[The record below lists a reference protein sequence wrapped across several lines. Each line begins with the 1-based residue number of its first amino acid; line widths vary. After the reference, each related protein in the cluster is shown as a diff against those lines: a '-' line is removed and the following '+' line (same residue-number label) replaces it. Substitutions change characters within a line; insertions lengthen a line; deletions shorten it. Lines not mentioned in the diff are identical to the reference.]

1 MHGRSPCSVGT
12 DQMQHFVKKSCGS
25 SLQLS
30 RQSLSWQ
37 AGCGLVLC
45 LQCLTVPVLSPACQL
60 WPLHHCVY
68 FQWSPILP
76 PLSLWPSRLVNFV
89 PEMPVWVAV
98 PKGAFSSP
106 VPLFPSVPE
115 HAYHA
120 YHLYLN
126 SHCAQCFPHPC
137 CCSSASHRPHNV
149 ASGMILVL
157 RGWQHCPD
165 FHSSRNKAASAA
177 QPGGFGTSQCAQ
189 CCQCSGLRRQWAFL
203 G

>member
-68 FQWSPILP
+68 FQWSLILP

-115 HAYHA
+115 HAFW
-120 YHLYLN
+120 LTLC
-126 SHCAQCFPHPC
+126 SVLPSPLLWFISLSPSSQRCLRDDPCPEGVTTLPWFP
-137 CCSSASHRPHNV
+137 
-149 ASGMILVL
+149 
-157 RGWQHCPD
+157 Q
-165 FHSSRNKAASAA
+165 
-177 QPGGFGTSQCAQ
+177 Q
-189 CCQCSGLRRQWAFL
+189 
-203 G
+203 